1 MLTLRKILLCN
12 YLFYGLFIIVLLL
25 TIIRLS
31 IPHKTLYTITD
42 TKVIG
47 IIISIKEKEDYTE
60 YIVKGKEKVIC
71 KSSEKNKY
79 NLGDKVLL
87 IGTLSTP
94 KKNKTKDLF
103 NYEEFLKHNNIFFTM
118 QIESIKRIKKNKNI
132 IYFLKQKTKDY
143 LKDNNYL
150 NTFLLGDKSYI
161 KKDVYRSYQENGISH
176 LFAISGMHISLLS
189 TIIDK
194 LLKKHLRE
202 EQRFKVIILF
212 LIMYLL
218 LVGFSPSILRGVL
231 FYILFTCNNVYYFYI
246 KKENL
251 FLVILSIAL
260 LINPNYI
267 YDIGFKYSYLISF
280 SLLKCSN
287 LLNSNNKVLSLLK
300 VSGLSFLVSS
310 PITLKNFYQLNLL
323 SIIYNIFFV
332 PYVSIILFPLTLIV
346 FIFRPL
352 EPIYNVFTS
361 ILENTSMFLSKI
373 TIGKLVFKKI
383 PIIFYIIYLIIV
395 FIYLY
400 TKNKKVIIIYS
411 VLLLIH
417 LLLPIF
423 DNSVYLE
430 AIDVGQGDSILIHN
444 KNHNIL
450 IDTGGKR
457 SDTDHNIFYNTI
469 NPLLKMKGIKKI
481 DYLILSHGDY
491 DHIGEAENVINNI
504 KVERVIF
511 NIGDYNYLEKDLIK
525 LLEKKKIKYYKNI
538 EELNWNKT
546 NIYFLN
552 TNDYSNEN
560 DNSNVIYLELNNYKI
575 LLMGDAGV
583 VKEKDIMNEFNLDEI
598 DIFKAGHH
606 GSNTSSSKEFI
617 NYINPKYTII
627 SVGEKNKYGHP
638 NREVL
643 DNLNNSFICRTDKL
657 GSLKF
662 DLNKKYDRII
672 TGCE

>member
-71 KSSEKNKY
+71 KSKQDNKY

-627 SVGEKNKYGHP
+627 SVGENNKYGHP
-638 NREVL
+638 NKEVL
-643 DNLNNSFICRTDKL
+643 DNLNNSLICRTDKL